1 MPVVL
6 FEKFSS
12 VFPLRQGWRRF
23 TRRADGSSRGKQVS
37 FVSLSDGEFVREPS
51 VPISV
56 KFASFSVNLLA
67 LALPLSIMQVYD
79 RVIPNHS
86 LATLA
91 YLFLGLTFAIAID
104 YALKI
109 SRSALLSW
117 HATQFVEK
125 VENEG
130 VSRFLRAPNGSF
142 EPCPAAV
149 NISRYAAAAALADY
163 HSGQARLVAID
174 LPFVGIA
181 LIVLTIVGGTMVL
194 VPAVLFLMF
203 AALAI
208 GRARKF
214 RKILDLRTAQDN
226 RKYDFIAEVLAGIH
240 TVKGMA
246 MEPQMQRRFER
257 LQQAVAET
265 TMASIL
271 TGQANQTSAMLY
283 GNISQL
289 IVVAIGGSQVI
300 NDHLTMGALACCTM
314 LSGQILQPLLRAIS
328 LWTER
333 ENVDHRRAEVR
344 LLLDLPSVEPAPAP
358 VGLTSVVGDIQFE
371 KVTFRYDT
379 AADPALEVVDLS
391 IKVGTITG
399 VKGKGGSGRTTL
411 LKLIQGDIEPTSGR
425 ITIGGVSTMEPN
437 FQAIR
442 PCIAYVGAAPVMFS
456 GTIMENLTVFSPEKR
471 DFARKMS
478 QLLGLETT
486 INLLPDGYETEL
498 GRGIGD
504 DLPMSIA
511 QQVNIVR
518 ALTNRPRVLAL
529 DEANM
534 VLDAVAEPALIRALE
549 TLRGRLTVI
558 VVTHRPSLLAL
569 CDRLI
574 LVEDGHATWSV
585 PAPSTFERAAS

>member
-142 EPCPAAV
+142 ERCPAAV

>member
-1 MPVVL
+1 MSL
-6 FEKFSS
+6 EKFSRVLPGS
-12 VFPLRQGWRRF
+12 IGWLRS
-23 TRRADGSSRGKQVS
+23 TRRGEASRGGKQVS
-37 FVSLSDGEFVREPS
+37 FVSIINGELVREPS
-51 VPISV
+51 VPITV
-56 KFASFSVNLLA
+56 KLAYFSVNLLA

-142 EPCPAAV
+142 ERCPAAV
-149 NISRYAAAAALADY
+149 NISRYGAVAALADY

-358 VGLTSVVGDIQFE
+358 VGLTSVGDIQFE

-425 ITIGGVSTMEPN
+425 VTIGGVSTIGPN
-437 FQAIR
+437 FLEVR
-442 PCIAYVGAAPVMFS
+442 KCIAYVGAAPVIFS
-456 GTIMENLTVFSPEKR
+456 GTIMENLTIFSPEKR

-478 QLLGLETT
+478 QLLGLEAT
-486 INLLPDGYETEL
+486 INVLPDGYETML
-498 GRGIGD
+498 GRGMGE

>member
-1 MPVVL
+1 VL
-6 FEKFSS
+6 LKNLSS
-12 VFPLRQGWRRF
+12 IFPSGVSRRRF
-23 TRRADGSSRGKQVS
+23 TRRADGSSPVKHIS
-37 FVSLSDGEFVREPS
+37 FVSISDGKLVREPS
-51 VPISV
+51 VPVAV
-56 KFASFSVNLLA
+56 KFASFAINLLA

-86 LATLA
+86 WATLA
-91 YLFLGLTFAIAID
+91 YLFLGLAVAIAID
-104 YALKI
+104 YILKT

-130 VSRFLRAPNGSF
+130 VSRFLRAPNGAF
-142 EPCPAAV
+142 ERDPAAV
-149 NISRYAAAAALADY
+149 NVSRYAAAAALADY
-163 HSGQARLVAID
+163 HSGQARLVSID
-174 LPFVGIA
+174 LPFVAIS
-181 LIVLTIVGGTMVL
+181 LIVMTIVSGAMVL
-194 VPAVLFLMF
+194 VPASLFFIF

-214 RKILDLRTAQDN
+214 RKILDSRTSQDN

-240 TVKGMA
+240 TVKVMA

-271 TGQANQTSAMLY
+271 TGQANQTSALLY
-283 GNISQL
+283 GSISQL

-328 LWTER
+328 LWTEK
-333 ENVDHRRAEVR
+333 ESVDHRRAEVQ
-344 LLLDLPSVEPAPAP
+344 LLLDLPSLELATAARADV
-358 VGLTSVVGDIQFE
+358 TGDIQFE
-371 KVTFRYDT
+371 NVAFKYD
-379 AADPALEVVDLS
+379 AAANFVLSAVDLS
-391 IKVGTITG
+391 IGAGTIIG
-399 VKGKGGSGRTTL
+399 VKGKNGSGRTTL
-411 LKLIQGDIEPTSGR
+411 LKLIQGDIEPASGQV
-425 ITIGGVSTMEPN
+425 TIGGVSTKDPN
-437 FQAIR
+437 FRIVR
-442 PCIAYVGAAPVMFS
+442 PCIAYVGAAQIIFS
-456 GTIMENLTVFSPEKR
+456 GTIMENLTIFSPNKR
-471 DFARKMS
+471 DFARKMA
-478 QLLGLETT
+478 QLLGLEAT
-486 INLLPDGYETEL
+486 INLLPDGYETML

-518 ALTNRPRVLAL
+518 ALTNRPRVLVL

-534 VLDAVAEPALIRALE
+534 VLDAIAEPALIRALH

-569 CDRLI
+569 CDRLMI
-574 LVEDGHATWSV
+574 VEDGHATWSLTDAQRV
-585 PAPSTFERAAS
+585 AS

>member
-6 FEKFSS
+6 LEKFSS
-12 VFPLRQGWRRF
+12 VFPFGAGWRGL
-23 TRRADGSSRGKQVS
+23 TPRADDGSRGKQVS
-37 FVSLSDGEFVREPS
+37 FLSISDGEFVHEPS
-51 VPISV
+51 VPVAV

-79 RVIPNHS
+79 RIIPNHS

-91 YLFLGLTFAIAID
+91 YLFLGLTLVIAID
-104 YALKI
+104 YVLKT

-117 HATQFVEK
+117 YATQFGEK
-125 VENEG
+125 VENEA
-130 VSRFLRAPNGSF
+130 VSRFLRAPNGAF
-142 EPCPAAV
+142 ERDPAAV
-149 NISRYAAAAALADY
+149 NVSRYAAAAALADY
-163 HSGQARLVAID
+163 YSGQARLVAID
-174 LPFVGIA
+174 LPFVAIA
-181 LIVLTIVGGTMVL
+181 LIVMTIVGGTMVL
-194 VPAVLFLMF
+194 VPAVLFFFF

-208 GRARKF
+208 GRAREF
-214 RKILDLRTAQDN
+214 RKILDARTAQDN

-240 TVKGMA
+240 TVKVMA

-271 TGQANQTSAMLY
+271 TGQANQTSALVY
-283 GNISQL
+283 GSVSQL
-289 IVVAIGGSQVI
+289 VVVAIGGSQVI

-328 LWTER
+328 LWTEK
-333 ENVDHRRAEVR
+333 ESVDHRRAEVR
-344 LLLDLPSVEPAPAP
+344 LLLDLPSVELAPAEHADD
-358 VGLTSVVGDIQFE
+358 VIGDIEFE
-371 KVTFRYDT
+371 KVTFRYDA
-379 AADPALEVVDLS
+379 AADFTFGVVDLS
-391 IKVGTITG
+391 IEAGTIIG
-399 VKGKGGSGRTTL
+399 VKGEDGSGRTTL
-411 LKLIQGDIEPTSGR
+411 LKLIQGDIEPASGR
-425 ITIGGVSTMEPN
+425 VTVGGVSTMDAN
-437 FQAIR
+437 FPAIR
-442 PCIAYVGAAPVMFS
+442 SRIAYVGASPVIFS
-456 GTIMENLTVFSPEKR
+456 GTIMENLTIFSPERR

-486 INLLPDGYETEL
+486 INLLPDGYETML

-534 VLDAVAEPALIRALE
+534 VLDAIAEPALIRALE
-549 TLRGRLTVI
+549 TLRGHLTVMI
-558 VVTHRPSLLAL
+558 VTHRPSLLAL
-569 CDRLI
+569 CDRLMI
-574 LVEDGHATWSV
+574 VEDGHAAWSV
-585 PAPSTFERAAS
+585 AAPAGPQRAAS

>member
-6 FEKFSS
+6 LEKFSS
-12 VFPLRQGWRRF
+12 IFPFEAGWRGS
-23 TRRADGSSRGKQVS
+23 TPRADDRSRGKQVS
-37 FVSLSDGEFVREPS
+37 FLSISDGEFVREPS
-51 VPISV
+51 VPVAV

-79 RVIPNHS
+79 RIIPNHS
-86 LATLA
+86 SATLA
-91 YLFLGLTFAIAID
+91 YLFLGLTLVIAID
-104 YALKI
+104 YVLKT

-117 HATQFVEK
+117 HATQFGEK
-125 VENEG
+125 VENEA
-130 VSRFLRAPNGSF
+130 VSRFLRAPNGAF
-142 EPCPAAV
+142 ERDPAAV
-149 NISRYAAAAALADY
+149 NVSRYAAAAALADY

-181 LIVLTIVGGTMVL
+181 LIVMTIVGGTMVL
-194 VPAVLFLMF
+194 VPAVLFFFF

-208 GRARKF
+208 GRARAF
-214 RKILDLRTAQDN
+214 RKILDARTAQDN

-240 TVKGMA
+240 TVKVMA

-271 TGQANQTSAMLY
+271 TGQANQTSALVY
-283 GNISQL
+283 GSVSQL

-333 ENVDHRRAEVR
+333 ESVDHRRAEVR
-344 LLLDLPSVEPAPAP
+344 LLLDLPSVEVAQAEHAAD
-358 VGLTSVVGDIQFE
+358 VMGDIEFE
-371 KVTFRYDT
+371 KVTFRYDA
-379 AADPALEVVDLS
+379 AADFALGVVDLS
-391 IKVGTITG
+391 IRAGTIIG
-399 VKGKGGSGRTTL
+399 VKGEDGSGRTTL
-411 LKLIQGDIEPTSGR
+411 LKLIQGDIEPASGR
-425 ITIGGVSTMEPN
+425 VTIGGVPTMDAN
-437 FQAIR
+437 FPAIR
-442 PCIAYVGAAPVMFS
+442 SRIAYVGAAPVIFS
-456 GTIMENLTVFSPEKR
+456 GTIMDNLTIFSPEKR

-478 QLLGLETT
+478 QLLGLEAT
-486 INLLPDGYETEL
+486 INLLPDGYETML
-498 GRGIGD
+498 GRGMGD
-504 DLPMSIA
+504 DLPMSTA

-534 VLDAVAEPALIRALE
+534 LLDAIAEPALIRALQ
-549 TLRGRLTVI
+549 TLRGHLTVMI
-558 VVTHRPSLLAL
+558 VTHRPSLLAL
-569 CDRLI
+569 CDRLMI
-574 LVEDGHATWSV
+574 VEDGHAAWSV
-585 PAPSTFERAAS
+585 AEPAGPQRAAS

>member
-1 MPVVL
+1 M
-6 FEKFSS
+6 
-12 VFPLRQGWRRF
+12 
-23 TRRADGSSRGKQVS
+23 
-37 FVSLSDGEFVREPS
+37 SDGEFVREPS

-142 EPCPAAV
+142 ERCPAAV

-257 LQQAVAET
+257 LQQGVAET

-411 LKLIQGDIEPTSGR
+411 LKLIRGDIEPTSGR
-425 ITIGGVSTMEPN
+425 VTIGGVSTMEPN

>member
-1 MPVVL
+1 VPVVL
-6 FEKFSS
+6 LEKFSS
-12 VFPLRQGWRRF
+12 IFSFGAGWRGS
-23 TRRADGSSRGKQVS
+23 TPRADDRSRGKQVS
-37 FVSLSDGEFVREPS
+37 FLSISDGEYVREPS
-51 VPISV
+51 VPVAV

-79 RVIPNHS
+79 RIIPNHS
-86 LATLA
+86 SATLA
-91 YLFLGLTFAIAID
+91 YLFLGLTLVIAID
-104 YALKI
+104 YVLKT

-117 HATQFVEK
+117 HATQFGEK
-125 VENEG
+125 VENEA
-130 VSRFLRAPNGSF
+130 VSRFLRAPNAAF
-142 EPCPAAV
+142 ERDPAEV
-149 NISRYAAAAALADY
+149 NVSRYAAAAALADY

-181 LIVLTIVGGTMVL
+181 LIVMTIVGGTMVL
-194 VPAVLFLMF
+194 VPAVLFFFF

-208 GRARKF
+208 SRARAF
-214 RKILDLRTAQDN
+214 RKILDVRTAQDN

-240 TVKGMA
+240 TVKVMA

-344 LLLDLPSVEPAPAP
+344 LLLDLPSVEPAP

-371 KVTFRYDT
+371 NVTFRYDT
-379 AADPALEVVDLS
+379 AVDPALEVVDLS

-411 LKLIQGDIEPTSGR
+411 LKLIQGDIEPASGR
-425 ITIGGVSTMEPN
+425 VTIGGVSTMEPN

-478 QLLGLETT
+478 QLFGLETT

>member
-1 MPVVL
+1 VL
-6 FEKFSS
+6 LEKFSS
-12 VFPLRQGWRRF
+12 IFSFGAGWRGS
-23 TRRADGSSRGKQVS
+23 TPRADDRSRGKLVS
-37 FVSLSDGEFVREPS
+37 FLSISDGEYVREPS
-51 VPISV
+51 VPVAV

-79 RVIPNHS
+79 RIIPNHS
-86 LATLA
+86 SATLA
-91 YLFLGLTFAIAID
+91 YLFLGLTLVIAID
-104 YALKI
+104 YVLKT

-117 HATQFVEK
+117 HATQFGEK
-125 VENEG
+125 VENEA
-130 VSRFLRAPNGSF
+130 VSRFLRAPNAAF
-142 EPCPAAV
+142 ERDPAEV
-149 NISRYAAAAALADY
+149 NVSRYAAAAALADY

-181 LIVLTIVGGTMVL
+181 LIVMTIVGGTMVL
-194 VPAVLFLMF
+194 VPAVLFFFF

-208 GRARKF
+208 SRARAF
-214 RKILDLRTAQDN
+214 RKILDVRTAQDN

-240 TVKGMA
+240 TVKVMA

-271 TGQANQTSAMLY
+271 TGQANQTSALVY
-283 GNISQL
+283 GSVSQL

-333 ENVDHRRAEVR
+333 ESVDHRRAEVR
-344 LLLDLPSVEPAPAP
+344 LLLDLPSVEVAPAEHAAD
-358 VGLTSVVGDIQFE
+358 VMGDIEFE
-371 KVTFRYDT
+371 KVTFRYDA
-379 AADPALEVVDLS
+379 AADFALGVVDLS
-391 IKVGTITG
+391 IRAGTIVG
-399 VKGKGGSGRTTL
+399 VKGEDGSGRTTL
-411 LKLIQGDIEPTSGR
+411 LKLIQGDIEPASGR
-425 ITIGGVSTMEPN
+425 VTIGGVPTMDAN
-437 FQAIR
+437 FPAIR
-442 PCIAYVGAAPVMFS
+442 SRIAYVGAAPVIFS
-456 GTIMENLTVFSPEKR
+456 GTIMENLTIFSPEKR

-478 QLLGLETT
+478 QLLGLEAT
-486 INLLPDGYETEL
+486 INLLPDGYETML
-498 GRGIGD
+498 GQGMGD

-534 VLDAVAEPALIRALE
+534 LLDAIAEPALIRALQ
-549 TLRGRLTVI
+549 TLRGHLTVMI
-558 VVTHRPSLLAL
+558 VTHRPSLLAL
-569 CDRLI
+569 CDRLMI
-574 LVEDGHATWSV
+574 VEDGHAAWSV
-585 PAPSTFERAAS
+585 AEPAGPQRAAS

>member
-1 MPVVL
+1 VPVVL
-6 FEKFSS
+6 LEKFSS
-12 VFPLRQGWRRF
+12 IFPFGAGWRGS
-23 TRRADGSSRGKQVS
+23 TPRADGRSRGKQVS
-37 FVSLSDGEFVREPS
+37 FLSISDGEFVREPS
-51 VPISV
+51 VPVAV

-79 RVIPNHS
+79 RIIPNHS
-86 LATLA
+86 SATLA
-91 YLFLGLTFAIAID
+91 YLFLGLTLVIAID
-104 YALKI
+104 YVLKT

-117 HATQFVEK
+117 HATQFGEK
-125 VENEG
+125 VENEA
-130 VSRFLRAPNGSF
+130 VSRFLRAPNGAF
-142 EPCPAAV
+142 ERDPAAV
-149 NISRYAAAAALADY
+149 NVSRYAAAAALADY

-181 LIVLTIVGGTMVL
+181 LIVMTIVGGTMVL
-194 VPAVLFLMF
+194 VPAVLFFFF

-208 GRARKF
+208 GRARAF
-214 RKILDLRTAQDN
+214 RKILDARTAQDN

-240 TVKGMA
+240 TVKVMA

-271 TGQANQTSAMLY
+271 TGQANQTSALVY
-283 GNISQL
+283 GSVSQL

-333 ENVDHRRAEVR
+333 ESVDHRRAEVR
-344 LLLDLPSVEPAPAP
+344 LLLDLPSVEVAQAEHAAD
-358 VGLTSVVGDIQFE
+358 VMGDIEFE
-371 KVTFRYDT
+371 KVTFRYDA
-379 AADPALEVVDLS
+379 AADFALGVVDLS
-391 IKVGTITG
+391 IRAGTIIG
-399 VKGKGGSGRTTL
+399 VKGEDGSGRTTL
-411 LKLIQGDIEPTSGR
+411 LKLIQGDIEPASGR
-425 ITIGGVSTMEPN
+425 VTIGGVPTMDAN
-437 FQAIR
+437 FPAIR
-442 PCIAYVGAAPVMFS
+442 SRIAYVGAAPVIFS
-456 GTIMENLTVFSPEKR
+456 GTIMDNLTIFSPEKR

-478 QLLGLETT
+478 QMTGLEAI
-486 INLLPDGYETEL
+486 INLLPDGYETML

-504 DLPMSIA
+504 DLPMSTA

-534 VLDAVAEPALIRALE
+534 VLDAIAEPALIRALE
-549 TLRGRLTVI
+549 RLRGHLTVL

-569 CDRLI
+569 CDRLMI
-574 LVEDGHATWSV
+574 LEDGHAAWSV
-585 PAPSTFERAAS
+585 PAPGGSQRVAS

>member
-1 MPVVL
+1 VPVVS

-12 VFPLRQGWRRF
+12 VFPLREGWRRF
-23 TRRADGSSRGKQVS
+23 TLRADGSSHGKQVS

-117 HATQFVEK
+117 QATKFVEK

-142 EPCPAAV
+142 ERCPAAV

-174 LPFVGIA
+174 LPFVCIA

-194 VPAVLFLMF
+194 VPAVLFFFF

-214 RKILDLRTAQDN
+214 RKILDSRTAQDN

-283 GNISQL
+283 GSISQL

-344 LLLDLPSVEPAPAP
+344 LLLDLPSVEPAPA
-358 VGLTSVVGDIQFE
+358 GLTSVVGDIQFE
-371 KVTFRYDT
+371 KATFRYDA
-379 AADPALEVVDLS
+379 AADLALRVVDLS
-391 IKVGTITG
+391 IKVGSITG
-399 VKGKGGSGRTTL
+399 VKGNNGSGRTTL

-425 ITIGGVSTMEPN
+425 VTIGGVSTMEPN

-478 QLLGLETT
+478 QLLGLEAT

-498 GRGIGD
+498 GRGISD

-511 QQVNIVR
+511 QQVSIVR

-585 PAPSTFERAAS
+585 PATSAFERAAS